1 MVEMLCVPFVIQCK
15 FPQFGFHWLIKA
27 FAMEQETLANQ
38 VIYLVGDQCK
48 ALGEYRIWRVNSIVI
63 VLVIF

>member
-38 VIYLVGDQCK
+38 VIYLVGDQWK
-48 ALGEYRIWRVNSIVI
+48 LLENTGFGELIQLLLY
-63 VLVIF
+63 